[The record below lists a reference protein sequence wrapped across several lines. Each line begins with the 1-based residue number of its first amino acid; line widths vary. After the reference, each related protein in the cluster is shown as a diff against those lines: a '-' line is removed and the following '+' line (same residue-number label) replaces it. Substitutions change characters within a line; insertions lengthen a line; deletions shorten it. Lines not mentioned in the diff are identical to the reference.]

1 MKKIITLLLA
11 VLMIAPAYADLQK
24 KLDKKVEKAQMKEM
38 KEKQKEYKKGGWEIM
53 GSRTLEVALAKH
65 YSKLNEL
72 GDDGSVFDGTAQNTK
87 SKNIAEQ
94 MALNNATIKYAQK
107 AGSTVK
113 GRVITDIM
121 AEGTANEEEFEKFYA
136 AYERLVEQN
145 VKNVLLPSYSVIR
158 KMPDGTYEVQSFF
171 IVDESKARVARQAA
185 LQNAIRETELAQQYA
200 GKVSDFVNDR
210 VEE

>member
-1 MKKIITLLLA
+1 MKKIFTLLLA
-11 VLMIAPAYADLQK
+11 VLIFVPAYADLQK
-24 KLDKKVEKAQMKEM
+24 KLDKQLEKAQAKEM
-38 KEKQKEYKKGGWEIM
+38 KEKKKSYEKGGWEIM
-53 GSRTLEVALAKH
+53 GSRTMDVALLKH

-72 GDDGSVFDGTAQNTK
+72 GEEGLVFDGTAQNTK

-113 GRVITDIM
+113 GRVISDIM

-136 AYERLVEQN
+136 AYERLVEQK
-145 VKNVLLPSYSVIR
+145 VKNVLIPSYSVIR
-158 KMPDGTYEVQSFF
+158 KMADGTYEIQSFF
-171 IVDESKARVARQAA
+171 IVDETKARVARQAA
-185 LQNAIRETELAQQYA
+185 LENAIRESELAQQYA
-200 GKVSDFVNDR
+200 SKVSDFINDR